1 MVDTGTDELSA
12 LKDRLSSSS
21 ERSNVGVFLLPLMIG
36 LLVIIGLI
44 WLSLR
49 MSEDKSIRIQL
60 AEFSP
65 IELDESEHWKAW
77 ATENAIA
84 AYLNAHDSIETIDA
98 QQAELGGGQVD
109 WIMSG
114 GLSANG
120 EDGKELLLR
129 IELSSVDREDV
140 SFAAEI
146 PGVSESL
153 NDMAVRAAGQV
164 LAWSGHDLIS
174 SQPIRFAE
182 DELPIS
188 RDALQ
193 LFSEGKSAFAAWDDR
208 RAIAAFERALE
219 ISGDHPLIYLEL
231 SRSWNRLGYRPK
243 ALETLKRAHETRTV
257 LSRRKQLEI
266 EAEYFTL
273 DHDWSAARDS
283 WYSLKSFYPTEL
295 DYWLSLAEVNLSQ
308 SNVDQVASLLEE
320 MRALPDPL
328 GSDLRIDLLEG
339 KYWYHK
345 GDYAEGETVIAETIS
360 KARAMGERDILAE
373 ALLQMVSF
381 IKVSGLEY
389 LNEAEEI
396 YRADAN
402 ISKLAT
408 TLGHKAGI
416 HRTAGRLNEAEATF
430 LEAIEL
436 AESIGDEVTRSWQL
450 NGLVIVYDLMGRQ
463 SESLAIK
470 QELASY
476 LKERQIQNRY
486 GIMLEN
492 IGISNFKLGRLEAAD
507 ASFRAALDVFHDVDD
522 LIGIAWHPQHMSR
535 VMSRKGDLALAREM
549 AEDAFARSSDRPE
562 GDLAGNSQY
571 ELAQIDL
578 YEGRFAPALARLERI
593 RPAFV
598 AYENF
603 ITVAE
608 TDHLM
613 ARIKMRSGDLQAAY
627 LDLAKAIEFFE
638 ADALPNYQLKSGI
651 TRVDLGFRLGS
662 QSLADDCQ
670 RLQQLTEKSEYL
682 EFTLKAESRILRCAV
697 RFERLT
703 LSAAQSR
710 MADVRE
716 KALGANMFEAELD
729 TAIQSAWIGRD
740 LSDEDAEND
749 ARKRAFAIAAQY
761 EVSLDGML
769 PEQGR

>member
-12 LKDRLSSSS
+12 LKDRMSSSS
-21 ERSNVGVFLLPLMIG
+21 ERTNVGVFLLPLMIG

-65 IELDESEHWKAW
+65 IEMEESEHWKAW

-84 AYLNAHDSIETIDA
+84 AYLNAHESIEIMDA
-98 QQAELGGGQVD
+98 QQTQSAGHQVD

-129 IELSSVDREDV
+129 IELSSVDRQDI

-174 SQPIRFAE
+174 SEPIRFAE

-193 LFSEGKSAFAAWDDR
+193 LFSEGKSAFSAWDDR

-295 DYWLSLAEVNLSQ
+295 DYWLSLADVSLSQ
-308 SNVDQVASLLEE
+308 SNVDEVASLLEE

-328 GSDLRIDLLEG
+328 GRDLRIDLLEG

-345 GDYAEGETVIAETIS
+345 GDYTEGEAVIEKTIS
-360 KARAMGERDILAE
+360 TARAIGERDILAE

-381 IKVSGLEY
+381 KKVSGLEY

-402 ISKLAT
+402 LSKLAT

-416 HRTAGRLNEAEATF
+416 HRTAGRLNEAEATY
-430 LEAIEL
+430 LESIEL

-463 SESLAIK
+463 SESLALK

-476 LKERQIQNRY
+476 LKKRQIQNRY

-492 IGISNFKLGRLEAAD
+492 IGISNFKLGRLDVAEE
-507 ASFRAALDVFHDVDD
+507 SFKAALDVFHEVDD

-535 VMSRKGDLALAREM
+535 VMSRKGDLVAARNL
-549 AEDAFARSSDRPE
+549 AEDAFARSSERPE

-571 ELAQIDL
+571 ELAQIDFH
-578 YEGRFAPALARLERI
+578 EGEFGSALARLEKI

-608 TDHLM
+608 TDHLV
-613 ARIKMRSGDLQAAY
+613 ARIKMRSGDLLKAQA
-627 LDLAKAIEFFE
+627 DLTKAIDFFE
-638 ADALPNYQLKSGI
+638 ADALPNYQLKSLI
-651 TRVDLGFRLGS
+651 TQIDLGFLLG
-662 QSLADDCQ
+662 ADLLPDYCEALKPLIT
-670 RLQQLTEKSEYL
+670 RSEYL
-682 EFTLKAESRILRCAV
+682 EFTLKAKLRVVRCAV
-697 RFERLT
+697 RFDRITFEDAQKEVAEIRE
-703 LSAAQSR
+703 SAG
-710 MADVRE
+710 
-716 KALGANMFEAELD
+716 GAMMFEARLESF
-729 TAIQSAWIGRD
+729 TQSVWIANDLSRHADENRLRD
-740 LSDEDAEND
+740 L
-749 ARKRAFAIAAQY
+749 ARSIAAEFGY
-761 EVSLDGML
+761 SLEGLL
-769 PEQGR
+769 PN